1 VTSTSILRVVLPST
15 ARKFLCGILLHV
27 FCLSCALVCTAKS
40 DAQATAPPQSAP
52 APEAGTS
59 TPSVQSASSPP
70 ASNPAQE
77 ISSRDE
83 LTTFKVK
90 VNLVLV
96 RVVVRDASGKAIGNL
111 RQEDFDLFDDRKP
124 QVIKQFSVE
133 QPGNKAA
140 SQQTQ
145 PKPEE
150 DSGETL
156 PPPVAPEHYVAYIF
170 DDVHLEFGDLAR
182 VRDAADHHMA
192 TLATTD
198 RAAIFTTSGQNN
210 LDFTDDRTKLHDTL
224 QQLRPRP
231 ISRGGGTG
239 CPDISFYMA
248 DLIQNRR
255 DPTAIQLATEDALA
269 CAFNRDRRM
278 LSAAQAMAESTA
290 SGVLNQGDH
299 ESRVTL
305 SVLRDAI
312 RRVAVMPGQRTILLL
327 SPGFL
332 TPQMESDYLELVDHA
347 LRSQVIISSLN
358 GRGLYTVDPLGD
370 ISKEGPANEFASVS
384 RAQYASQSAS
394 AEEDILRDLAFGT
407 GGSFFH
413 NSNDLDEGFR
423 YIAAAPE
430 YWYVLG
436 FSPQNLKLDGRFHG
450 LKVTVKNRQKLTIL
464 ARKGYYAPKHVADP
478 AEEAKQE
485 IEDALFSQEELHDLP
500 IDLRTQFFKPSDLDA
515 KLAVLVHVDVK
526 RMHFR
531 KAEGRNQNNLTIV
544 SGLFDRNG
552 KFITGNQKVLDMHL
566 KDETLA
572 NKLGSGITVKSS
584 FDVKPGSYLVRL
596 VVRDAEGQLSA
607 ANGAIEIP

>member
-1 VTSTSILRVVLPST
+1 
-15 ARKFLCGILLHV
+15 LLLGMLLGV
-27 FCLSCALVCTAKS
+27 IALSFGFAAAA
-40 DAQATAPPQSAP
+40 AQSELSATQTAPASQS
-52 APEAGTS
+52 
-59 TPSVQSASSPP
+59 PSPSSSHA

-77 ISSRDE
+77 ISSHDE
-83 LTTFKVK
+83 LTTFKVN

-96 RVVVRDASGKAIGNL
+96 RVVVRDSSGQAIGNL
-111 RQEDFDLFDDRKP
+111 HQEDFVLFDDRKP
-124 QVIKQFSVE
+124 QVIKQFAVE
-133 QPGNKAA
+133 QPGSRAA
-140 SQQTQ
+140 AAQQAQ
-145 PKPEE
+145 KKPEE
-150 DSGETL
+150 DSGSTL
-156 PPPVAPEHYVAYIF
+156 PPPIAPEHYVAYVF

-182 VRDAADHHMA
+182 VRDAADRHMA
-192 TLATTD
+192 TLAPTD

-210 LDFTDDRTKLHDTL
+210 LDYTDNRTKLHETL
-224 QQLRPRP
+224 DRLNPRP
-231 ISRGGGTG
+231 ISRGPSGG
-239 CPDISFYMA
+239 CPDISYYMA
-248 DLIQNRR
+248 DLIQNKH
-255 DPTAIQLATEDALA
+255 DTTALQLATADALK
-269 CAFNRDRRM
+269 CAFSDDRRM
-278 LSAAQAMAESTA
+278 MAAAETLASSTA
-290 SGVLNQGDH
+290 GGVLSQGEH
-299 ESRVTL
+299 ESRVSL

-312 RRVAVMPGQRTILLL
+312 RRIALMPGQRTILLL
-327 SPGFL
+327 SSGFL
-332 TPQMESDYLELVDHA
+332 TPEMESDYIDLVDHA
-347 LRSQVIISSLN
+347 LRSQVIISALN
-358 GRGLYTVDPLGD
+358 ARGLYTVDPLGD
-370 ISKEGPANEFASVS
+370 ISQPGPANEIAAIS
-384 RAQYASQSAS
+384 RVQYATLGAS
-394 AEEDILRDLAFGT
+394 AEEEILRDLAYGT

-450 LKVTVKNRQKLTIL
+450 LKVTIKNAQKLTIL
-464 ARKGYYAPKHVADP
+464 ARKGYYAPKHAADP

-526 RMHFR
+526 KMHFR

-552 KFITGNQKVLDMHL
+552 RFITGNQKIVDMHL
-566 KDETLA
+566 KDDTLA

>member
-1 VTSTSILRVVLPST
+1 LLR
-15 ARKFLCGILLHV
+15 GILLHV
-27 FCLSCALVCTAKS
+27 ICFSCAFVSTAQS
-40 DAQATAPPQSAP
+40 PAQPAASPRSGTSASAQP
-52 APEAGTS
+52 APS
-59 TPSVQSASSPP
+59 SQS

-77 ISSRDE
+77 ISSHDE

-96 RVVVRDASGKAIGNL
+96 RVVVRDASGKAIGDL

-133 QPGNKAA
+133 QPGYKAA
-140 SQQTQ
+140 QQAQ
-145 PKPEE
+145 RKPDE
-150 DSGETL
+150 DSDETL
-156 PPPVAPEHYVAYIF
+156 PPPVAPEHYVAYVF

-182 VRDAADHHMA
+182 VRDAADRHMA
-192 TLATTD
+192 TLAATD
-198 RAAIFTTSGQNN
+198 RAAIFTTSGQND
-210 LDFTDDRTKLHDTL
+210 LDFTDDRAKLHEML
-224 QQLRPRP
+224 EKMRPRP
-231 ISRGGGTG
+231 ISRPASGG
-239 CPDISFYMA
+239 CPDISYYMA
-248 DLIQNRR
+248 DLIQNKR
-255 DPTAIQLATEDALA
+255 DPSAIQLATEDALA

-278 LSAAQAMAESTA
+278 LAAAQALSESTA
-290 SGVLNQGDH
+290 AGVLNQGEH
-299 ESRVTL
+299 ESRVSL

-312 RRVAVMPGQRTILLL
+312 RRVAVMPGQRTILML

-332 TPQMESDYLELVDHA
+332 VPQMESEYVELVDHA
-347 LRSQVIISSLN
+347 LRAQVIVSALN
-358 GRGLYTVDPLGD
+358 GRGLYTIDPLGD
-370 ISKEGPANEFASVS
+370 ISSAGPANEFASVS
-384 RAQYASQSAS
+384 RAQYASQSAW
-394 AEEDILRDLAFGT
+394 EEENILRDLAFGT

-413 NSNDLDEGFR
+413 NSNDLDAGFR
-423 YIAAAPE
+423 YIATAPE

-450 LKVTVKNRQKLTIL
+450 LKVTVKNRQKLSIL
-464 ARKGYYAPKHVADP
+464 TRKGYYAPKHVADP

-526 RMHFR
+526 KMHFR

>member
-1 VTSTSILRVVLPST
+1 
-15 ARKFLCGILLHV
+15 
-27 FCLSCALVCTAKS
+27 
-40 DAQATAPPQSAP
+40 
-52 APEAGTS
+52 
-59 TPSVQSASSPP
+59 VQP

-77 ISSRDE
+77 ISSHDE

-90 VNLVLV
+90 VNLVLL
-96 RVVVRDASGKAIGNL
+96 RAVVRDANGKAIGDL

-133 QPGNKAA
+133 QPGYKAA
-140 SQQTQ
+140 AQQAQ
-145 PKPEE
+145 LEPDE
-150 DSGETL
+150 DTGETL
-156 PPPVAPEHYVAYIF
+156 PPPVAPEHYVAYVF
-170 DDVHLEFGDLAR
+170 DDVHLEFGDLVR
-182 VRDAADHHMA
+182 LRDAADRHMA
-192 TLATTD
+192 TLAPTD

-210 LDFTDDRTKLHDTL
+210 LDFTDNRAKLHETL
-224 QQLRPRP
+224 QQMRPRP
-231 ISRGGGTG
+231 ISRTSNSG
-239 CPDISFYMA
+239 CPDISYYMA
-248 DLIQNRR
+248 DLIQNKR
-255 DPTAIQLATEDALA
+255 DPNAIRLATEDALA
-269 CAFNRDRRM
+269 CALNRDRRM
-278 LSAAQAMAESTA
+278 LAAAQALAESTA
-290 SGVLNQGDH
+290 SGILNQGDH
-299 ESRVTL
+299 ESRVSL

-312 RRVAVMPGQRTILLL
+312 RRVAVMPGQRTILML

-332 TPQMESDYLELVDHA
+332 VPQMESEYIDLVDHA
-347 LRSQVIISSLN
+347 LRAQVIISTLN
-358 GRGLYTVDPLGD
+358 GRGLYTIDPLGD
-370 ISKEGPANEFASVS
+370 IGTGGPANEFASVS
-384 RAQYASQSAS
+384 RAQYASQSAW
-394 AEEDILRDLAFGT
+394 EEENILRDLAFGT

-413 NSNDLDEGFR
+413 NSNDLDAGFR
-423 YIAAAPE
+423 YIATAPE
-430 YWYVLG
+430 CWYVLG

-450 LKVTVKNRQKLTIL
+450 LKVTVKNRQKLTVL
-464 ARKGYYAPKHVADP
+464 TRKGYYAPKHVADP

-526 RMHFR
+526 KMHFR

>member
-1 VTSTSILRVVLPST
+1 
-15 ARKFLCGILLHV
+15 
-27 FCLSCALVCTAKS
+27 
-40 DAQATAPPQSAP
+40 
-52 APEAGTS
+52 
-59 TPSVQSASSPP
+59 VQSASSPP

-305 SVLRDAI
+305 SVVRDAI

>member
-1 VTSTSILRVVLPST
+1 
-15 ARKFLCGILLHV
+15 
-27 FCLSCALVCTAKS
+27 
-40 DAQATAPPQSAP
+40 
-52 APEAGTS
+52 
-59 TPSVQSASSPP
+59 VQSASSPP